1 MKRRFRAS
9 LYLDFDIDSD
19 KSINSCRQ
27 DITRRLIKL
36 RDILGSPEE
45 YCIDDL
51 INMKYYNPRVGGVA
65 HYTPDNLIEP
75 LDKEI

>member
-9 LYLDFDIDSD
+9 LYIDFEIESD
-19 KSINSCRQ
+19 RPLEICRTEV
-27 DITRRLIKL
+27 TRKLIKI
-36 RDILGSPEE
+36 RDILGSP
-45 YCIDDL
+45 DDYSTEDL
-51 INMKYYNPRVGGVA
+51 SNMKYYNPRVGGVA